1 MNENALSGALV
12 GNLSATDAET
22 GDTHTFSLTDDPGGR
37 FQISGSQLKVAA
49 GAALDYEVAT
59 SHNVTVVATDQG
71 GLASP
76 PKTFAIAVNNLFD
89 VAPTDVSL
97 SGSSV
102 DENSTAGR
110 VVGDPSAT
118 DVETCDTHTLSLTDT

>member
-22 GDTHTFSLTDDPGGR
+22 GDTHTFNLTDSADGPFFR
-37 FQISGSQLKVAA
+37 SPGSQLKVAT
-49 GAALDYEVAT
+49 GASLDYETAT

-71 GLASP
+71 RLASP
-76 PKTFAIAVNNLFD
+76 PKTFAITVNNLFD

-97 SGSSV
+97 TATSV
-102 DENSTAGR
+102 DENSPPEGS
-110 VVGDPSAT
+110 SAIFPPPT
-118 DVETCDTHTLSLTDT
+118 LRPVTPTLSA